1 MLKSKYIFTTY
12 SFNQLEVNIFFKQM
26 NNKNES
32 NEITNDESF
41 EKKIELKL
49 LERFNRYYHDI
60 KKMKKL
66 IKHGFN
72 SEDDFKKFNELYFQI
87 ENRKDYI
94 NVKAYMNDY
103 KELKNFI
110 TYSFN

>member
-1 MLKSKYIFTTY
+1 
-12 SFNQLEVNIFFKQM
+12 M

-32 NEITNDESF
+32 NVLNEITNDESF

-94 NVKAYMNDY
+94 NVKVCMNY
-103 KELKNFI
+103 YRELKNFT
-110 TYSFN
+110 TYSFK